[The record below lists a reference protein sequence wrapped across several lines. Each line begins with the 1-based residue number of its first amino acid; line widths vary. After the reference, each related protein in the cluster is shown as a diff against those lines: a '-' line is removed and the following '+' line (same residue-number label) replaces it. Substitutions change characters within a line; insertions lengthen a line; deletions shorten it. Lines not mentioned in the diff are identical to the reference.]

1 VPSDAMIWWAAAVT
15 VLALLFAIRV
25 ISRRAL

>member
-1 VPSDAMIWWAAAVT
+1 VPSDAMIWWAAALA

-25 ISRRAL
+25 LKRRPL